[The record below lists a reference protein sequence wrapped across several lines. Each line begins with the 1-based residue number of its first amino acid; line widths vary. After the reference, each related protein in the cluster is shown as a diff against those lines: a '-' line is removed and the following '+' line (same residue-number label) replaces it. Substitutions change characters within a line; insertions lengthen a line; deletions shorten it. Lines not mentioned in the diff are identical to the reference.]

1 MAASVSSLRSQNDR
15 QDLSAI
21 PNAVSN
27 DAHQAIAGVATA
39 TLAAIP
45 PAPAPTRVVQFP
57 HGSRTVL
64 QNGVLVQVPLPTL
77 RRPVG
82 VQTLQGLPPQEDPA
96 INEMRETV
104 RNTTES
110 LRETSESL
118 RELGDRM
125 EADAP
130 KIQQVIADTQQMR
143 ADTRTMTE
151 RLDRLIGSPEE
162 RAARAVKDAEQ
173 IAALEE
179 INRCLD
185 QKFGTDAIDLAAA
198 LQETVQIAPIANKN
212 PNSFWENWKEIT
224 GIALR
229 IITLLAIAAL
239 YGITPAAL
247 VGGGMIM
254 EIGFGWIFNGKNSL
268 ENPKQFLTSN
278 DIQPPSIE
286 DDSVPSHFQNLENIE
301 KNL

>member
-1 MAASVSSLRSQNDR
+1 
-15 QDLSAI
+15 
-21 PNAVSN
+21 
-27 DAHQAIAGVATA
+27 
-39 TLAAIP
+39 
-45 PAPAPTRVVQFP
+45 
-57 HGSRTVL
+57 
-64 QNGVLVQVPLPTL
+64 
-77 RRPVG
+77 
-82 VQTLQGLPPQEDPA
+82 
-96 INEMRETV
+96 
-104 RNTTES
+104 
-110 LRETSESL
+110 
-118 RELGDRM
+118 M

-143 ADTRTMTE
+143 ADTRAMTE

-162 RAARAVKDAEQ
+162 RAAEQTKQAARAVKYAEQ

-179 INRCLD
+179 INLCLD
-185 QKFGTDAIDLAAA
+185 RKLGTGAIDLAAA
-198 LQETVQIAPIANKN
+198 FQETVQTAPIANKK

-239 YGITPAAL
+239 YGIIPAAL

-278 DIQPPSIE
+278 DIQPLSIE
-286 DDSVPSHFQNLENIE
+286 DDSVPSHFQN
-301 KNL
+301 